1 MGRIQ
6 IFSEMTC
13 SEYLRVLLLLV
24 LSMQMSSFFTA
35 TANKSTGQKMWKAE
49 IDDFIKNNVV
59 FVVALT
65 WCPRSKKT
73 NMILKQ
79 YNIRENKIKWL
90 DLDQL
95 VDYKENFEAANRY
108 STMITEYMKELTGLG
123 DAPWVFIDGKFYG
136 GVKKVMAAHRSLQL
150 GAILEEA
157 GALA

>member
-1 MGRIQ
+1 MG
-6 IFSEMTC
+6 SEMTC

-49 IDDFIKNNVV
+49 IDDF
-59 FVVALT
+59 
-65 WCPRSKKT
+65 KKT

-150 GAILEEA
+150 GALLEEA